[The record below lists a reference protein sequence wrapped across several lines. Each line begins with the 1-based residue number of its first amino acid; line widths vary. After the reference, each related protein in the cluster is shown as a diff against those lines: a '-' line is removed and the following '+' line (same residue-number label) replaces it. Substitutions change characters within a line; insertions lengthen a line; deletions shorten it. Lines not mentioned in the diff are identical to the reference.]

1 MYGNKGCGPGGG
13 GNFRHLRTL
22 GNSIMYKGKYFGQ
35 MRPPRGVG
43 KNKAKSKKQGRNKAF
58 LLFRTK
64 NREEIRKWV
73 GENIKIDGQNIY
85 PWWIFRTF
93 TKSASDSVEFP
104 VILQNYWIIYIYGNI
119 YIDYHFSKTK

>member
-1 MYGNKGCGPGGG
+1 MADKLATIENIIFERLHCTVNALAK
-13 GNFRHLRTL
+13 FRSAIALAQAPQKVSQTATRTHNIL
-22 GNSIMYKGKYFGQ
+22 SETANQTKKSLKSAVRSTRINILAKCAP
-35 MRPPRGVG
+35 PPRGVG

-85 PWWIFRTF
+85 P
-93 TKSASDSVEFP
+93 
-104 VILQNYWIIYIYGNI
+104 
-119 YIDYHFSKTK
+119 